1 MVVIGTP
8 SGLWG
13 QFSSLFYLL
22 AGLYSDLLLV
32 RFYLSLGYVL
42 LIVNGLLGFPLWGD
56 YVSDP
61 QFIAIDTVI
70 WSVVGLYVHFSSFL
84 QLLYDERSVPL
95 AETEDE
101 LWRFFFRHGGITRVL
116 FARYVLRPGE
126 IRTFSPGTLIN
137 DPTQSERLH
146 LIIRGHVRAHIEY
159 EQGHRTFDFYSGDL
173 FEFRFLHQFG
183 LRVGFLDAQM
193 QAVAESDVQTFSI
206 DVVGELNRSSFLPS
220 VRQAWQ
226 AVLAS
231 VLARQAPTSTRQSLR
246 LPIRR
251 LRHGPAPTSLSALAP
266 LPSRR
271 SGGARNLA
279 LADLAREGER
289 RTRQLGAP
297 RLPAARRVGAAAR
310 AHARLG
316 PLFRAAAAQLR
327 AAARAHL
334 LAALPVHKAA
344 LRAAPLE
351 RRHVAGRRG
360 HRARRADPSR
370 PDDRERCGCEGAV
383 ATRFRERERQ
393 RGGARVRT
401 QLGVDGR
408 VETRLENHVRQ

>member
-1 MVVIGTP
+1 MVIGTP

-32 RFYLSLGYVL
+32 ASTSPSGALACEQVAFQSNYPQQSRLCARYVL

-193 QAVAESDVQTFSI
+193 QAVAESEVQTFSI
-206 DVVGELNRSSFLPS
+206 DVG
-220 VRQAWQ
+220 
-226 AVLAS
+226 AS
-231 VLARQAPTSTRQSLR
+231 VAGRASSRGLERRARGLPFTAGRRAQPQLLPPVRPPSLAGCPGLGPRPAGPHLDAPVTPPPDSST
-246 LPIRR
+246 LPWVR
-251 LRHGPAPTSLSALAP
+251 PAPTSLSALAP

-351 RRHVAGRRG
+351 RRHVAGRR
-360 HRARRADPSR
+360 
-370 PDDRERCGCEGAV
+370 
-383 ATRFRERERQ
+383 
-393 RGGARVRT
+393 
-401 QLGVDGR
+401 
-408 VETRLENHVRQ
+408 

>member
-1 MVVIGTP
+1 M
-8 SGLWG
+8 
-13 QFSSLFYLL
+13 
-22 AGLYSDLLLV
+22 A
-32 RFYLSLGYVL
+32 RYVL

-193 QAVAESDVQTFSI
+193 QAVAESEVQTFSI
-206 DVVGELNRSSFLPS
+206 DVG
-220 VRQAWQ
+220 
-226 AVLAS
+226 AS
-231 VLARQAPTSTRQSLR
+231 VAGRASSRGLERRARGLPFTADRRAQPQLLPPVRPPSLAGCPCLGPRPAGPARSQPTSTRQSLR

-251 LRHGPAPTSLSALAP
+251 LCHGSAQP
-266 LPSRR
+266 QPRSLPSHL
-271 SGGARNLA
+271 S
-279 LADLAREGER
+279 
-289 RTRQLGAP
+289 P
-297 RLPAARRVGAAAR
+297 PAAQAE
-310 AHARLG
+310 
-316 PLFRAAAAQLR
+316 
-327 AAARAHL
+327 
-334 LAALPVHKAA
+334 LATS
-344 LRAAPLE
+344 
-351 RRHVAGRRG
+351 
-360 HRARRADPSR
+360 PSR
-370 PDDRERCGCEGAV
+370 
-383 ATRFRERERQ
+383 TSRERESGALASWVHPAFQPLDASELPPAHTPGSGRFFERPLRNFALLHVHTFSPPFPCTKPLFGLRHSSAAMSQDAEDIAHVARTLRDPTTAKDAAVRELSQ
-393 RGGARVRT
+393 RDSGSERGR
-401 QLGVDGR
+401 GDGEER
-408 VETRLENHVRQ
+408 ASERSLV

>member
-1 MVVIGTP
+1 M
-8 SGLWG
+8 
-13 QFSSLFYLL
+13 
-22 AGLYSDLLLV
+22 
-32 RFYLSLGYVL
+32 
-42 LIVNGLLGFPLWGD
+42 NGLLGFPLWGD

-193 QAVAESDVQTFSI
+193 QAVAESEVQTFSI
-206 DVVGELNRSSFLPS
+206 DVG
-220 VRQAWQ
+220 
-226 AVLAS
+226 AS
-231 VLARQAPTSTRQSLR
+231 VAGRAS
-246 LPIRR
+246 
-251 LRHGPAPTSLSALAP
+251 
-266 LPSRR
+266 SR
-271 SGGARNLA
+271 G
-279 LADLAREGER
+279 
-289 RTRQLGAP
+289 
-297 RLPAARRVGAAAR
+297 
-310 AHARLG
+310 
-316 PLFRAAAAQLR
+316 
-327 AAARAHL
+327 
-334 LAALPVHKAA
+334 
-344 LRAAPLE
+344 LE
-351 RRHVAGRRG
+351 RRARG
-360 HRARRADPSR
+360 LPFTASRRAQPQLLPPVRPPSLAGCPGLGPRPAGPHLDAPVTPPPDSSTPPWRSAQPQPRSLPSHLSPPAAQAELATSPSR
-370 PDDRERCGCEGAV
+370 
-383 ATRFRERERQ
+383 TSRERESGALASWVHPAFQPLDASELPPAHTPGSGRFFERPLRNFALLHVHTFSPPFPCTKPLFGLRHSSAAMSQDAEDIAHVARTLRDPTTAKDAAVRELSQ
-393 RGGARVRT
+393 RDSGSER
-401 QLGVDGR
+401 GR
-408 VETRLENHVRQ
+408 GEERASERSLV

>member
-1 MVVIGTP
+1 MVIGTP

-193 QAVAESDVQTFSI
+193 QAVAESEVQTFSI
-206 DVVGELNRSSFLPS
+206 DVGELNRSSFLPS

-231 VLARQAPTSTRQSLR
+231 VLARQAELATS
-246 LPIRR
+246 
-251 LRHGPAPTSLSALAP
+251 
-266 LPSRR
+266 PSRT
-271 SGGARNLA
+271 S
-279 LADLAREGER
+279 
-289 RTRQLGAP
+289 
-297 RLPAARRVGAAAR
+297 
-310 AHARLG
+310 
-316 PLFRAAAAQLR
+316 
-327 AAARAHL
+327 
-334 LAALPVHKAA
+334 
-344 LRAAPLE
+344 
-351 RRHVAGRRG
+351 
-360 HRARRADPSR
+360 
-370 PDDRERCGCEGAV
+370 
-383 ATRFRERERQ
+383 RERESGALASWVHPAFQPLDASELPPAHTPGSGRFFERPLRNFALLHVHTFSPPFPCTKPLFGLRHSSAAMSQDAEDIAHVARTLRDPTTAKDAAVRELSQ
-393 RGGARVRT
+393 RDSGSER
-401 QLGVDGR
+401 GR
-408 VETRLENHVRQ
+408 GEERASERSLV

>member
-1 MVVIGTP
+1 
-8 SGLWG
+8 
-13 QFSSLFYLL
+13 
-22 AGLYSDLLLV
+22 
-32 RFYLSLGYVL
+32 
-42 LIVNGLLGFPLWGD
+42 VNGLLGFPLWGD

-193 QAVAESDVQTFSI
+193 QAVAESEVQTFSI
-206 DVVGELNRSSFLPS
+206 DVG
-220 VRQAWQ
+220 
-226 AVLAS
+226 AS
-231 VLARQAPTSTRQSLR
+231 VAGRAS
-246 LPIRR
+246 
-251 LRHGPAPTSLSALAP
+251 
-266 LPSRR
+266 SR
-271 SGGARNLA
+271 G
-279 LADLAREGER
+279 
-289 RTRQLGAP
+289 
-297 RLPAARRVGAAAR
+297 
-310 AHARLG
+310 
-316 PLFRAAAAQLR
+316 
-327 AAARAHL
+327 
-334 LAALPVHKAA
+334 
-344 LRAAPLE
+344 LE
-351 RRHVAGRRG
+351 RRARG
-360 HRARRADPSR
+360 LPFTASRRAQPQLLPPVRPPSLAGCPGLGPRPAGPHLDAPVTPPPDSSTPPWPQPRSLPSHLSPPAAQAELATSPSR
-370 PDDRERCGCEGAV
+370 
-383 ATRFRERERQ
+383 TSRERESGALASWVHPAFQPLDASELPPAHTPGSGRFFERPLRNFALLHVHTFSPPFPCTKPLFGLRHSSAAMSQDAEDIAHVARTLRDPTTAKDAAVRELSQ
-393 RGGARVRT
+393 RDSGSER
-401 QLGVDGR
+401 GR
-408 VETRLENHVRQ
+408 GEERASERSLV

>member
-1 MVVIGTP
+1 M
-8 SGLWG
+8 
-13 QFSSLFYLL
+13 
-22 AGLYSDLLLV
+22 
-32 RFYLSLGYVL
+32 
-42 LIVNGLLGFPLWGD
+42 NGLLGFPLWGD

-193 QAVAESDVQTFSI
+193 QAVAESEVQTFSI
-206 DVVGELNRSSFLPS
+206 DVG
-220 VRQAWQ
+220 
-226 AVLAS
+226 AS
-231 VLARQAPTSTRQSLR
+231 VAGRAS
-246 LPIRR
+246 
-251 LRHGPAPTSLSALAP
+251 
-266 LPSRR
+266 SR
-271 SGGARNLA
+271 G
-279 LADLAREGER
+279 
-289 RTRQLGAP
+289 
-297 RLPAARRVGAAAR
+297 
-310 AHARLG
+310 
-316 PLFRAAAAQLR
+316 
-327 AAARAHL
+327 
-334 LAALPVHKAA
+334 
-344 LRAAPLE
+344 LE
-351 RRHVAGRRG
+351 RRARG
-360 HRARRADPSR
+360 LPFTASRRAQPQLLPPVRPPSLAGCPGLGPRPAGPHLDAPVTPPPDSSTPPWPQPRSLPSHLSPPAAQAELATSPSR
-370 PDDRERCGCEGAV
+370 
-383 ATRFRERERQ
+383 TSRERESGALASWVHPAFQPLDASELPPAHTPGSGRFFERPLRNFALLHVHTFSPPFPCTKPLFGLRHSSAAMSQDAEDIAHVARTLRDPTTAKDAAVRELSQ
-393 RGGARVRT
+393 RDSGSER
-401 QLGVDGR
+401 GR
-408 VETRLENHVRQ
+408 GEERASERSLV